1 MSFQTLDH
9 DRMAQEISRLR
20 TWDGEP
26 GEFWPRLAAL
36 LAATA
41 GATRSLILVRSADNG
56 GGWKRVADQGQLS
69 AGSAVALKEFLTRQI
84 EFAESG
90 ALNDA
95 PTVTALDGSPTA
107 DRAAHVLSVRLQLRD
122 NKTLCVSVLLLIGS
136 PRTQAQDAAH
146 RVSLL
151 RDIPQS
157 YEFFR
162 ENLRAQSDARKFAV
176 VLDLLAAMDNETRF
190 LAAGLALAN
199 AIADH
204 FRCDR
209 VSLGWLERRYVCLK
223 VMSRTEHF
231 DRRMTASSALE
242 IIMEECLD
250 QDEDV
255 IVPPPTGSTAVCRD
269 HERYAAER
277 GAANLASFP
286 LRLDGKPVAV
296 LTCERANRPF
306 TSAESQQ
313 LRLTTDLVT
322 RRLAE
327 LKRWDRWFGARW
339 ATEWRECAARWIGP
353 EHTGAKILA
362 IVTAVALGLVFFL
375 PVPYRVEARFQLR
388 SDEVAYLT
396 GPYEGYIR
404 DVHVRPGD
412 VVAASQILLTLDTEE
427 LELEE
432 IAALADLNRFQRE
445 AERAQATAALAEM
458 RIADALA
465 QQAHARLEMIRYR
478 LSHAALRAPFASV
491 VVEGD
496 LRDRIGAPVKPGDA
510 LVRVARLDRIYIEAE
525 VDQRDI
531 HELTGSETGQIAFVS
546 QPRLKY
552 PIRVERIEPAAVPRR
567 SENVFLV
574 RCVPLSPAESWWRPG
589 MTGVCKLDAGHR
601 SIAWIFTR
609 RTADFLRLLLWW

>member
-1 MSFQTLDH
+1 MRFQTLDH
-9 DRMAQEISRLR
+9 DRMTQEISQLR

-41 GATRSLILVRSADNG
+41 GAARSLILVRNAENG
-56 GGWKRVADQGQLS
+56 AGWKRIADQGQPS
-69 AGSAVALKEFLTRQI
+69 AGTAGTLKEFLTRQA
-84 EFAESG
+84 EFAEAG
-90 ALNDA
+90 ALNDM
-95 PTVTALDGSPTA
+95 PTVTALDESPSA
-107 DRAAHVLSVRLQLRD
+107 DRAAYALSVRLQLRD
-122 NKTLCVSVLLLIGS
+122 DKTLCVSVLLLTGS
-136 PRTQAQDAAH
+136 LQTLAQEAVH

-162 ENLRAQSDARKFAV
+162 ENLRAQSDAQKFAV
-176 VLDLLAAMDNETRF
+176 VLDLLAAMDSETRF
-190 LAAGLALAN
+190 LAAGLALTN

-231 DRRMTASSALE
+231 DRRMAASSALE

-255 IVPPPTGSTAVCRD
+255 IVPPPTGATTVSRD
-269 HERYAAER
+269 HERYTADHRATHV
-277 GAANLASFP
+277 ASFP
-286 LRLDGKPVAV
+286 LRLEGKPVAV
-296 LTCERANRPF
+296 LTCERVNRPF
-306 TSAESQQ
+306 TATESQQ
-313 LRLTTDLVT
+313 LRLTSDLVS

-339 ATEWRECAARWIGP
+339 ATEWRESAARWIGP

-362 IVTAVALGLVFFL
+362 VTIAVALGLLFFL
-375 PVPYRVEARFQLR
+375 PVPYRVEATFQLR

-412 VVAASQILLTLDTEE
+412 VVAASQILLTLDVEE

-432 IAALADLNRFQRE
+432 IAAFADLNRFQRE
-445 AERAQATAALAEM
+445 AEKAQATAALAEM

-510 LVRVARLDRIYIEAE
+510 LIRVARLDRMYIEAE

-531 HELTGSETGQIAFVS
+531 QELTGSEHGQIAFVS
-546 QPRLKY
+546 QPRLTY
-552 PIRVERIEPAAVPRR
+552 PIRIERIEPAAVPRR

-574 RCVPLSPAESWWRPG
+574 RCIPLSPADSWWRPG